1 MKFSRLLLFLGL
13 LSTNLL
19 FGQKELKS
27 MNKKELQELILNKE
41 LMLAEQQN
49 LLTQQ
54 AIRLFE
60 AESKVIQL
68 QKELD
73 SLTMN
78 YNRLLEEL
86 NDRMEPI
93 VSAPMVKE
101 ASDFWEIP
109 KPSYDYL
116 VRNEQLYRIFSPSS
130 KTLGQVGE
138 RIARRLDDQ
147 GYGGHLSYFKI
158 DGGFAIVTDVEQI
171 TNDGG
176 TQADK
181 VRWTAALASPRW
193 FSLDFFRSLLF
204 ARQGYFRVMALAVSK
219 KPLDIEHRGLTLD
232 EARGWEWLGG
242 SISDFLT
249 WEIAKEPFSSA
260 YFSTILIYEFEVIE
274 NRAPRISREMGREVH
289 LKNSG
294 ILKRIFNIEP

>member
-1 MKFSRLLLFLGL
+1 MKWSPFLLFLSL
-13 LSTNLL
+13 LGTNFL
-19 FGQKELKS
+19 FGQKELNS

-68 QKELD
+68 QQELD
-73 SLTMN
+73 SLTMD

-93 VSAPMVKE
+93 VSAPMIKE

-109 KPSYDYL
+109 KPSYDFL
-116 VRNEQLYRIFSPSS
+116 IQNEQLYRIFSPSS

-138 RIARRLDDQ
+138 RMARRLDDQ

-171 TNDGG
+171 TSDGG
-176 TQADK
+176 THADNI
-181 VRWTAALASPRW
+181 RWAAALASPRW

-204 ARQGYFRVMALAVSK
+204 ARQGYFRVMALTVSNK
-219 KPLDIEHRGLTLD
+219 SLGINHRGLSLE
-232 EARGWEWLGG
+232 EARHWEWLGG
-242 SISDFLT
+242 SAADFLT
-249 WEIAKEPFSSA
+249 WDVAKKPFSND
-260 YFSTILIYEFEVIE
+260 YFSTILIYEFEVVE
-274 NRAPRISREMGREVH
+274 NREPKISRALGREMH

>member
-1 MKFSRLLLFLGL
+1 MKFSRLLLFLAL
-13 LSTNLL
+13 LSTHLL

-27 MNKKELQELILNKE
+27 MDKKELQELILNKE

-73 SLTMN
+73 SLTMD

-86 NDRMEPI
+86 ETMSEPI
-93 VSAPMVKE
+93 ASAPMIKE

-109 KPSYDYL
+109 KPSYDFL
-116 VRNEQLYRIFSPSS
+116 VQNEQLYRIFSPSS

-138 RIARRLDDQ
+138 RMARRLDDQ

-176 TQADK
+176 THADN
-181 VRWTAALASPRW
+181 VRWAAALASPRW

-204 ARQGYFRVMALAVSK
+204 ARQGYFRVMALTVSNK
-219 KPLDIEHRGLTLD
+219 SLGINHRGLSLQ
-232 EARGWEWLGG
+232 EARHWEWLGG
-242 SISDFLT
+242 SAADFLN
-249 WEIAKEPFSSA
+249 WDVAKRTFSDD
-260 YFSTILIYEFEVIE
+260 YFSTILIYEFEVVE
-274 NRAPRISREMGREVH
+274 NREPKISRVLGREIH

>member
-1 MKFSRLLLFLGL
+1 MNWSHLLLLLSL
-13 LSTNLL
+13 LSTHLL

-27 MNKKELQELILNKE
+27 MDKKELQELILNKE

-73 SLTMN
+73 SLTMD

-86 NDRMEPI
+86 ETMSEPI
-93 VSAPMVKE
+93 ASAPMIKE

-109 KPSYDYL
+109 KPSYDFL
-116 VRNEQLYRIFSPSS
+116 VQNEQLYRIFSPSS

-138 RIARRLDDQ
+138 RMARRLDDQ

-171 TNDGG
+171 TSDGG
-176 TQADK
+176 THADN
-181 VRWTAALASPRW
+181 VRWAAALASPRW

-204 ARQGYFRVMALAVSK
+204 ARQGYFRVMALTVSNK
-219 KPLDIEHRGLTLD
+219 SLGINHRGLSLQ
-232 EARGWEWLGG
+232 EARHWEWLGG
-242 SISDFLT
+242 SAADFLT
-249 WEIAKEPFSSA
+249 WDVAKKPFSPD
-260 YFSTILIYEFEVIE
+260 YFSTILIYEFEVVE
-274 NRAPRISREMGREVH
+274 NREPKISRVLGRELH